1 MPARKRAQTEKPTF
15 VFKGTVKKLKSATMK
30 TVAVDSKTVVV
41 TVDQLIE
48 APPDLEAYAG
58 QEITVQLSGA
68 IKPKVGQQ
76 LIFHTVSGQYG
87 ESIEVR
93 SLSEEPVQATHSAM
107 LSAAV
112 DPVERHR
119 DRQRR
124 RHFEDADLVVSGK
137 VLAVT
142 LPPSEQTASASKSA
156 LGASA
161 TKRRKPVSEH
171 DPKWRDAVVEVDDVH
186 KGKDK
191 KKQIIVRFPASKDV
205 MWYNAPKF
213 RPGQQGH
220 FMLQKTK
227 GEKPSKRGKTSKKGA
242 AAAAAAGEPAE
253 TTDTYVALDPLDFQ
267 PLSEPGGI
275 KKIIDSENS

>member
-1 MPARKRAQTEKPTF
+1 MPARKAAQTEKPTF

-30 TVAVDSKTVVV
+30 TVAVDSNTVVV

-48 APPDLEAYAG
+48 APPNLAAYAG

-93 SLSEEPVQATHSAM
+93 SLIEEPFQASHSAM
-107 LSAAV
+107 LSAAE

-119 DRQRR
+119 ERERR
-124 RHFEDADLVVSGK
+124 RHFDDADLVVSGK

-142 LPPSEQTASASKSA
+142 LPPGEQAATKTASKSA
-156 LGASA
+156 LAA
-161 TKRRKPVSEH
+161 AVTTRRKPVSEH

-186 KGKDK
+186 KGKHK
-191 KKQIIVRFPASKDV
+191 KKKIIVRFPASTDV

-213 RPGQQGH
+213 HPGQQGH
-220 FMLQKTK
+220 FMLQKTTP
-227 GEKPSKRGKTSKKGA
+227 EKPPKGSKAAKKTA
-242 AAAAAAGEPAE
+242 AAAAPAE
-253 TTDTYVALDPLDFQ
+253 TMDTYVALDPLDFQ
-267 PLSEPGGI
+267 PYSQPGGI
-275 KKIIDSENS
+275 KKIIESEKTK

>member
-1 MPARKRAQTEKPTF
+1 MPARKKAQTGKPTF

-41 TVDQLIE
+41 SVDQLIE
-48 APPDLEAYAG
+48 APPDLAAYVG

-112 DPVERHR
+112 DPIERHR
-119 DRQRR
+119 DRERR
-124 RHFEDADLVVSGK
+124 RHFDKADLVVSGK

-142 LPPSEQTASASKSA
+142 LPADEQAKSASKTA
-156 LGASA
+156 LAAA
-161 TKRRKPVSEH
+161 TTTRRKPVSEH
-171 DPKWRDAVVEVDDVH
+171 DPQWRNAVVEVDEVH
-186 KGKDK
+186 KGKHM
-191 KKQIIVRFPASKDV
+191 KKQIIVRFPASTDV

-213 RPGQQGH
+213 QPGQSGH
-220 FMLQKTK
+220 FLLQKSKPEEPAKGGKATK
-227 GEKPSKRGKTSKKGA
+227 KITA
-242 AAAAAAGEPAE
+242 AAAVAPAE

-267 PLSEPGGI
+267 PDSEPGGI
-275 KKIIDSENS
+275 KNIIKSENS